1 MSGLAGKTIRE
12 LRTLLEAGDCSSR
25 EIVQDVADRIQAVDG
40 ELNAYLEVEV
50 EQGLAAADVADRE
63 RAGGTKGALLGIPV
77 AIKDLLNV
85 EGQSCRCASR
95 LLEGYVSPYD
105 ATCVAKVKAAGGIPF
120 GRVNMDEFAMGAS
133 TEHSAYGVTKN
144 PWNPGHVSGGSSG
157 GSAAAVAA
165 DEAIVSLGSDTGGSV
180 RQPASFCGCVGLK
193 PGYGRVSRYGLTAFA
208 SSLDQVGVLSKTV
221 ADAADTLQVIAGH
234 DPRDTTSDPEPVPE
248 FAAGLTGDLKGM
260 KIGIAEEFF
269 ASGVRPD
276 VAARVRA
283 AIETC
288 VELGAEPVP
297 VSFPHLEVAVSVYYI
312 LAPAEASVNLSRFD
326 GIRYGNR
333 VAAEDPVS
341 LMKQTRDAGFG
352 DEVKRRILLGT
363 YVLSSGYYDAYYVKA
378 QKARALLKQDFD
390 TVFRQCDVLMS
401 PVAPTPAY
409 PIGQAGADPL
419 ALYLGDILT
428 IPANLSGG
436 CGLSVPC
443 GFSEDGLPVGLQI
456 QGPALAEE
464 QILRAGHAYEQATD
478 WHLQRAGDRGQG
490 SEVRSER
497 SECRSGDIP

>member
-1 MSGLAGKTIRE
+1 MSGLACKTLRE
-12 LRTLLEAGDCSSR
+12 ARALLDAGECSSK
-25 EIVQDVADRIQAVDG
+25 ELVQAVYDRIQAVDG
-40 ELNAYLEVEV
+40 ELNAYLEVDLES
-50 EQGLAAADVADRE
+50 GLAAAKVADQKRAAGE
-63 RAGGTKGALLGIPV
+63 RGSLLGIPV

-85 EGQSCRCASR
+85 QGQSCRCASR
-95 LLEGYVSPYD
+95 LLEGYTAPYD
-105 ATCVAKVKAAGGIPF
+105 ATSIAKLKEAGGIPF

-133 TEHSAYGVTKN
+133 TEHSAFGLTKN
-144 PWNPGHVSGGSSG
+144 PWNLNHVSGGSSG

-234 DPRDTTSDPEPVPE
+234 DPRDTTSDPEPVPDY
-248 FAAGLTGDLKGM
+248 AAGLTGDLTGM

-269 ASGVRPD
+269 GSGVRAD
-276 VAARVRA
+276 VAARVRE
-283 AIETC
+283 AIDTC
-288 VELGAEPVP
+288 VNLGAEPVP
-297 VSFPHLEVAVSVYYI
+297 VSFPHLEYAVSVYYI
-312 LAPAEASVNLSRFD
+312 LAPAEASANLSRFD

-333 VAAEDPVS
+333 VEAGDPVS
-341 LMKQTRDAGFG
+341 LMKLTRDAGFG

-378 QKARALLKQDFD
+378 LKARALIKQDFD
-390 TVFRQCDVLMS
+390 RVFEQCDVLMS

-409 PIGQAGADPL
+409 NIGEGEADPM

-436 CGLSVPC
+436 CGVSVPC

-456 QGPALAEE
+456 LGPALAEAN
-464 QILRAGHAYEQATD
+464 ILRAGHAYEQANNWATQKPGLNMD
-478 WHLQRAGDRGQG
+478 NQG
-490 SEVRSER
+490 
-497 SECRSGDIP
+497 

>member
-1 MSGLAGKTIRE
+1 MSGLASKTMGE
-12 LRTLLEAGDCSSR
+12 LRDLLSTGACSSR
-25 EIVQDVADRIQAVDG
+25 EIVQSVADRIRAVDQ
-40 ELNAYLEVEV
+40 EVNAYLEVDE
-50 EQGLAAADVADRE
+50 EAGLAAADEADRK
-63 RAGGTKGALLGIPV
+63 RAAGESGALLGIPV
-77 AIKDLLNV
+77 AVKDLLNV
-85 EGQSCRCASR
+85 EGQSCRCASK
-95 LLEGYVSPYD
+95 LLEGYISPYD
-105 ATCVAKVKAAGGIPF
+105 ATCVAHVKAAGGIPF

-133 TEHSAYGVTKN
+133 TEHSAFGVTKN
-144 PWNPGHVSGGSSG
+144 PWNRDHVSGGSSG

-221 ADAADTLQVIAGH
+221 ADAADTLQVISGH
-234 DPRDTTSDPEPVPE
+234 DPKDTTSDPSAVPD
-248 FAAGLTGDLKGM
+248 FSAALSTDLKGM

-269 ASGVRPD
+269 GSGVRAD
-276 VAARVRA
+276 VASRVRA
-283 AIETC
+283 AIDAC
-288 VELGAEPVP
+288 VNLGAEPVP
-297 VSFPHLEVAVSVYYI
+297 VSFPHLDYAVSVYYI
-312 LAPAEASVNLSRFD
+312 LAPAEASANLSRFD

-333 VAAEDPVS
+333 VEAEDPVS

-378 QKARALLKQDFD
+378 LKARALIKQDFD
-390 TVFRQCDVLMS
+390 AVFTKCDVLMS

-409 PIGQAGADPL
+409 RIGQGQEDPM

-456 QGPALAEE
+456 LGPALAEE
-464 QILRAGHAYEQATD
+464 HILRAGFAFEQSST
-478 WHLQRAGDRGQG
+478 WSSHKP
-490 SEVRSER
+490 EVK
-497 SECRSGDIP
+497 GM

>member
-1 MSGLAGKTIRE
+1 MSELASKTIGE
-12 LRTLLEAGDCSSR
+12 LRSLLDSGECSSR
-25 EIVQDVADRIQAVDG
+25 EIVQDVADRIQAVDT
-40 ELNAYLEVEV
+40 EVNAYLEVDV
-50 EQGLAAADVADRE
+50 ESGLAAADVADQQ
-63 RAGGTKGALLGIPV
+63 RADGASGSLLGIPV
-77 AIKDLLNV
+77 AMKDLLNV
-85 EGQSCRCASR
+85 KGQSCRCASK
-95 LLEGYVSPYD
+95 LLEGYTSPYD
-105 ATCVAKVKAAGGIPF
+105 ATCVAKVKEAGGIPF

-133 TEHSAYGVTKN
+133 TEHSAFGVTKN
-144 PWNPGHVSGGSSG
+144 PWNLDHVSGGSSG

-193 PGYGRVSRYGLTAFA
+193 PGYGRVSRFGLTAFA

-221 ADAADTLQVIAGH
+221 TDAADTLQVIAGH
-234 DPRDTTSDPEPVPE
+234 DPQDTTSDPESVPNY
-248 FAAGLTGDLKGM
+248 AAALGEDLKGM

-269 ASGVRPD
+269 GAGVRAD
-276 VAARVRA
+276 VADRVRK
-283 AIETC
+283 AIDQC
-288 VELGAEPVP
+288 VNLGAEPVS
-297 VSFPHLEVAVSVYYI
+297 VSFPHLDYAVSVYYI
-312 LAPAEASVNLSRFD
+312 LAPAEASANLSRFD

-333 VAAEDPVS
+333 VEAEDPVT
-341 LMKQTRDAGFG
+341 LMKKTRDAGFG

-378 QKARALLKQDFD
+378 LKARALIKQDFD
-390 TVFRQCDVLMS
+390 HVFAKCDVLMS

-409 PIGQAGADPL
+409 RIGQGEEDPM

-456 QGPALAEE
+456 LGPALAEE
-464 QILRAGHAYEQATD
+464 KLLRAGYAYEQASN
-478 WHLQRAGDRGQG
+478 WVAQKPELKMG
-490 SEVRSER
+490 
-497 SECRSGDIP
+497 

>member
-1 MSGLAGKTIRE
+1 MSGLAEKTLRE
-12 LRTLLEAGDCSSR
+12 LRTLLEAGACSSR
-25 EIVQDVADRIQAVDG
+25 EIVQSVADRIQEVDG
-40 ELNAYLEVEV
+40 ELNAYLDVDVEA
-50 EQGLAAADVADRE
+50 GLAAADAADAE
-63 RAGGTKGALLGIPV
+63 RARGGSGSLLGIPV

-85 EGQSCRCASR
+85 DGQSCRCAST
-95 LLEGYVSPYD
+95 LLEGYTAPYD
-105 ATCVAKVKAAGGIPF
+105 ATCVAQLKAAGGIPF

-133 TEHSAYGVTKN
+133 TEHSAFGVTRN
-144 PWNPGHVSGGSSG
+144 PWNLDHVSGGSSG

-234 DPRDTTSDPEPVPE
+234 DPRDTTSDPAAVPDYS
-248 FAAGLTGDLKGM
+248 AALGEDLKGM

-269 ASGVRPD
+269 GSGVRAD
-276 VAARVRA
+276 VASAVRA
-283 AIETC
+283 AIDQC
-288 VELGAEPVP
+288 VNLGAEPVQ
-297 VSFPHLEVAVSVYYI
+297 VSFPHLEYAVSVYYI
-312 LAPAEASVNLSRFD
+312 LAPAEASANLSRFD

-333 VAAEDPVS
+333 VEAEDPVS
-341 LMKQTRDAGFG
+341 LMRLTRDAGFG

-378 QKARALLKQDFD
+378 LKARALIKQDFD
-390 TVFRQCDVLMS
+390 KVFEQCDVLMS

-409 PIGQAGADPL
+409 RIGQGEEDPL

-443 GFSEDGLPVGLQI
+443 GFSDDGLPVGLQI
-456 QGPALAEE
+456 LGPALAEE
-464 QILRAGHAYEQATD
+464 KLIQAGHAYENATE
-478 WHLQRAGDRGQG
+478 WHLKRLERRG
-490 SEVRSER
+490 
-497 SECRSGDIP
+497 